1 MEQLPRLYQRYLDY
15 GVDAQPASSKSE
27 VGVGQ
32 AKRCRVETKASKCSL
47 FRREVL
53 FLGHRIQERA

>member
-32 AKRCRVETKASKCSL
+32 AKRCRVET
-47 FRREVL
+47 
-53 FLGHRIQERA
+53 